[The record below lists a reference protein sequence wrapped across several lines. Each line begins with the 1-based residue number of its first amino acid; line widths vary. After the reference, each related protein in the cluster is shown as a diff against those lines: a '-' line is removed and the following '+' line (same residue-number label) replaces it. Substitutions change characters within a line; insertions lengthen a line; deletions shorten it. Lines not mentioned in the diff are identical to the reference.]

1 MSFNLMRN
9 YIQNNHTKNI
19 MNYKAAIFDMDGLLL
34 DTEQVCMT
42 AFQQT
47 CTEMDIPFKQ
57 DIYLSII
64 GRNQAGIKP
73 IIEKGY
79 GDLLDYSVFH
89 PRWMQRYLA
98 VVEHQAIPVKSGIIA
113 LLEWL
118 QSQNIPMVVATST
131 HNVLA
136 HKKLQLAGLAHYF
149 SHITSGD
156 EVINGKPAPEIY
168 LLAAQ
173 RLHISPEQCLAFE
186 DSNNGVKSAIAA
198 NMTVLQIIDLV
209 EPDTDTRA
217 LGHHIFNTMDEAL
230 TFLKAV

>member
-1 MSFNLMRN
+1 MRN

>member
-73 IIEKGY
+73 IIENGY

>member
-1 MSFNLMRN
+1 MNFNLMRN

-73 IIEKGY
+73 IIENGY

>member
-1 MSFNLMRN
+1 MRN

-73 IIEKGY
+73 IIENGY

-118 QSQNIPMVVATST
+118 QSQKIPMVVATST
-131 HNVLA
+131 HNALA

-217 LGHHIFNTMDEAL
+217 LGHHIFNTMDEAS

>member
-1 MSFNLMRN
+1 MRN

-173 RLHISPEQCLAFE
+173 RLHISPEQCLACE

>member
-198 NMTVLQIIDLV
+198 NMTGLQIIDLV

>member
-73 IIEKGY
+73 IIENGY

-217 LGHHIFNTMDEAL
+217 LRHHIFNTMDEAL

>member
-1 MSFNLMRN
+1 
-9 YIQNNHTKNI
+9 

-79 GDLLDYSVFH
+79 GELLDYSVFH

>member
-1 MSFNLMRN
+1 M
-9 YIQNNHTKNI
+9 K
-19 MNYKAAIFDMDGLLL
+19 YKAAIFDMDGLLL

-47 CTEMDIPFKQ
+47 CIEMDIPFKQ
-57 DIYLSII
+57 DIYLNII

-73 IIEKGY
+73 IIEQGY
-79 GDLLDYSVFH
+79 GDVLDYAVFH

-98 VVEHQAIPVKSGIIA
+98 VVEHQAIPVKSGVIE

-118 QSQNIPMVVATST
+118 QIQNIPMVVATST
-131 HNVLA
+131 HNALA
-136 HKKLQLAGLAHYF
+136 HKKLQLAGLAKYF

-156 EVINGKPAPEIY
+156 EVTNGKPDPEIY

-173 RLHISPEQCLAFE
+173 RLHINPKQCLAFE
-186 DSNNGVKSAIAA
+186 DSNNGVKSAVGAQ
-198 NMTVLQIIDLV
+198 MTTLQIIDLV

-217 LGHHIFNTMDEAL
+217 LGHHIFNSMTEAL
-230 TFLKAV
+230 QFLKTVKPTHLNIS

>member
-1 MSFNLMRN
+1 MNFNLMRN

-168 LLAAQ
+168 FLAAQ

>member
-1 MSFNLMRN
+1 MNFNLMRN

-79 GDLLDYSVFH
+79 GELLDYSVFH

-217 LGHHIFNTMDEAL
+217 LGYHLFNTMDEAL
-230 TFLKAV
+230 TLLKAV

>member
-1 MSFNLMRN
+1 
-9 YIQNNHTKNI
+9 

>member
-1 MSFNLMRN
+1 MRN

-57 DIYLSII
+57 GIYLSII

-217 LGHHIFNTMDEAL
+217 LRHHIFNTMDEAL